1 MNDKQNECMKNENR
15 REIEQIQEEVGI
27 KNITKEKNLK
37 RGK

>member
-27 KNITKEKNLK
+27 KKITREKNLK